1 MRRDAIGPQEWE
13 TPDPLFDT
21 LHDEYGFTLDAAATC
36 ENAKLPVFFTEAHD
50 GLRRSWAGHR
60 VWCNPPFKR
69 GGDWVA
75 KAREEQRERGVFSA
89 LLVLASVETTWF
101 HDVAL
106 TAQVWLFRGRIRF
119 VPPPGVVASQ
129 NTQANILVVF
139 DPRSSV
145 RGIVGTRCARTG
157 EVLRDLRRAAA

>member
-21 LHDEYGFTLDAAATC
+21 LHDEYGFTLDAAASC
-36 ENAKLPVFFTEAHD
+36 DNAKLPRFFTSTMN
-50 GLRRSWAGHR
+50 GLAKPWAGER
-60 VWCNPPFKR
+60 VWCNPPFRR

-75 KAREEQRERGVFSA
+75 KAAVERTRGVFSA

-101 HDVAL
+101 HDGAL
-106 TAQVWLFRGRIRF
+106 TAQVFLFRGRIRF

-129 NTQANILVVF
+129 NTQANVLVVF
-139 DPRSSV
+139 DPRSSA
-145 RGIVGTRCARTG
+145 RGIVGTRCSKTG
-157 EVLRDLRRAAA
+157 EVLRDLRQAAA